1 MSIRE
6 QHLFEFG
13 EHRLIPAERL
23 LLRNGEPVALTP
35 KAFEMLVLLVQRSGK
50 LVDKS
55 TLLEELWPGTSV
67 EESNIAQNI
76 FALRRALG
84 VPGDE
89 REYIETVP
97 KRGYRFLPEVRI
109 VSPEPATGPSPV
121 LVHSP
126 IETSPIA
133 GALSPD
139 PQTQPRRVRWVAA
152 IGIAAVLMAVLVFLT
167 RRSETKQAG
176 DAAPEAATV
185 SRLLSGSR
193 IASACISPDGR
204 YVAHVV
210 SYPDRT
216 SILVRQVS
224 TTTDLE
230 IVPGVPGA
238 YYWGLAYSRD
248 GDSLY
253 FVRSMPN
260 DPVTT
265 LYRVSALGGTPRKIL
280 SGIDSQIGLSPDGSK
295 LAFVR
300 DSEND
305 RSALVV
311 ASADGEQER
320 IVATRRRPSSAFSS
334 SPRGGP
340 AWSPD
345 GSTIATGVIS
355 LEGGYHGEVVAVR
368 VSDGTQTPLTGR
380 RFHQVAQVAWLP
392 DGESLLITARESG
405 FAQIWRIEYPS
416 GVTRRVT
423 TDVNDY
429 RGITLTADARTIASV
444 QYDRRSRLGFAPP
457 LPSARNR
464 NTEGMDEGFYGLAW
478 IPGGG
483 LVYASQASGNTDLWV
498 LEADGTT
505 RQLTTDPEHDST
517 PAVSPDGRTVAFISN
532 RIHHTPHVWRV
543 DLDGGNARQLTH
555 QRFEGTPSFTPD
567 GKWVVYAVAG
577 EGIWKVPANGGR
589 PVQIASGD
597 LHTPSI
603 SPDGQWIAGFYRGPQ
618 RDAVGELAIV
628 PMTPGP
634 PMRTFPYPDGFSSA
648 TVRWTPDGNALI
660 YVSTHDEVSNL
671 RTIPLD
677 GSEPRNLTEFEA
689 DQIFNFAWT
698 HDRTQLA
705 LSRGT
710 TAEHVV
716 LIRDFR

>member
-1 MSIRE
+1 MSKWE
-6 QHLFEFG
+6 QHFYEFG

-55 TLLEELWPGTSV
+55 TLLEELWPGTAV

-109 VSPEPATGPSPV
+109 VSPEPAAAPVSATLPSATEPLPVALPV
-121 LVHSP
+121 LSAAA
-126 IETSPIA
+126 S
-133 GALSPD
+133 
-139 PQTQPRRVRWVAA
+139 RRTRWVAA
-152 IGIAAVLMAVLVFLT
+152 LAIAIVLMAVLVILA
-167 RRSETKQAG
+167 RRSGTGQAA
-176 DAAPEAATV
+176 DTAPEAATV

-280 SGIDSQIGLSPDGSK
+280 SGIDSQIGLSPDGK
-295 LAFVR
+295 MIAFIR
-300 DSEND
+300 DTQSE
-305 RSALVV
+305 RSTLVV
-311 ASADGEQER
+311 ANAEGDQER
-320 IVATRRRPSSAFSS
+320 VVATRSRPESTFSS

-368 VSDGTQTPLTGR
+368 VSDGTQTPLTTR

-392 DGESLLITARESG
+392 DGQSLLITARESG

-416 GVTRRVT
+416 GVTRRLT

-444 QYDRRSRLGFAPP
+444 QYDRRARLGFVPP

-483 LVYASQASGNTDLWV
+483 LVYASQASGNVDLWV

-517 PAVSPDGRTVAFISN
+517 PAVSPDGRTVAFIST

-577 EGIWKVPANGGR
+577 EGLWKVPAHGGQ

-603 SPDGQWIAGFYRGPQ
+603 SPDGQWIAGFYRAPL

-628 PMTPGP
+628 PMQPGS

-698 HDRTQLA
+698 QDRRQLA

>member
-1 MSIRE
+1 
-6 QHLFEFG
+6 
-13 EHRLIPAERL
+13 
-23 LLRNGEPVALTP
+23 
-35 KAFEMLVLLVQRSGK
+35 
-50 LVDKS
+50 
-55 TLLEELWPGTSV
+55 
-67 EESNIAQNI
+67 
-76 FALRRALG
+76 
-84 VPGDE
+84 
-89 REYIETVP
+89 
-97 KRGYRFLPEVRI
+97 VRI
-109 VSPEPATGPSPV
+109 LSPEPAAAPAPATSPSTTEPLSVASPV
-121 LVHSP
+121 LSTAV
-126 IETSPIA
+126 
-133 GALSPD
+133 
-139 PQTQPRRVRWVAA
+139 PRRQRWAA
-152 IGIAAVLMAVLVFLT
+152 ALALAIVLIAVLVFLT
-167 RRSETKQAG
+167 RRSQKEQSDDT
-176 DAAPEAATV
+176 APEAATV

-280 SGIDSQIGLSPDGSK
+280 SGIHSQIGLSPDGNRI
-295 LAFVR
+295 AFIR
-300 DSEND
+300 DTQGDS
-305 RSALVV
+305 STLVV
-311 ASADGEQER
+311 ASVEGEHER
-320 IVATRRRPSSAFSS
+320 VVATRNRPESTFSS

-355 LEGGYHGEVVAVR
+355 LKGGYHGEVVAVR
-368 VSDGTQTPLTGR
+368 VSDGRQTPLSAR

-392 DGESLLITARESG
+392 DGKSLFITARESG

-444 QYDRRSRLGFAPP
+444 QYDRRARLGFAPP

-483 LVYASQASGNTDLWV
+483 LVYASQASGNVDLWV
-498 LEADGTT
+498 LESDGTT

-517 PAVSPDGRTVAFISN
+517 PTVSPDGRTVAFISN

-555 QRFEGTPSFTPD
+555 QRSEGTPSFTPD

-577 EGIWKVPANGGR
+577 EGLWKVPADGGQ
-589 PVQIASGD
+589 PVQIVSGD

-603 SPDGQWIAGFYRGPQ
+603 SPDGQWIAGFYRAPQ
-618 RDAVGELAIV
+618 PDAVGELAIV
-628 PMTPGP
+628 PMQPGP

-698 HDRTQLA
+698 HDRRQLA